1 MMTLTRIADFRQVR
15 YKRGF
20 AYCHG
25 IQTHL
30 MSIDEKISGNCMF
43 SAGSVNEHLQKLL
56 ADPLFSLSDILKRF
70 LVFIVEE
77 TLEGRSDQLKEYTI
91 GVKVLHKPA
100 NFNPQMDAIVRIHAC
115 RLRRALNRYYEGAGN
130 GDFLRISVPKGNYI
144 PFFYESLPARKE
156 KERSLE
162 SDRPGIGFR
171 TTDIVAAVM
180 PFSYF
185 ETQSSILAMAE
196 GLASQL
202 STELASLQNLSVIAY
217 NPIRFLDD
225 RPVYLRELILKAGAQ
240 FLFTGDLQ
248 CQNNRVRINI
258 QMVNAHTYEQ
268 VWSNLYEY
276 ILTETNIFDIQD
288 KIVKAVLKQVE
299 HFSRSKK
306 TGIAK
311 SAAMAVA

>member
-1 MMTLTRIADFRQVR
+1 MIIVTRHDDFRHIR
-15 YKRGF
+15 FTSCF
-20 AYCHG
+20 AYCRG
-25 IQTHL
+25 IQTYL
-30 MSIDEKISGNCMF
+30 MTIDEKKSGNCIF
-43 SAGSVNEHLQKLL
+43 SADSVNNHLQKLL

-130 GDFLRISVPKGNYI
+130 RDSLRISVPKGNYI
-144 PFFYESLPARKE
+144 PFFYESLPARQE
-156 KERSLE
+156 KNQTLDSSQAILE
-162 SDRPGIGFR
+162 LEQEDL
-171 TTDIVAAVM
+171 VAAVM

-185 ETQSSILAMAE
+185 ENQPSVLSMAE

-202 STELASLQNLSVIAY
+202 STELASMPNLSVIAY

-240 FLFTGDLQ
+240 FLITGDLQ
-248 CQNNRVRINI
+248 CQDTRLRVNI
-258 QMVNAHTYEQ
+258 QLVNTHTYEQ
-268 VWSNLYEY
+268 IWSKLFKYV
-276 ILTETNIFDIQD
+276 LHSTNMFDIQD
-288 KIVKAVLKQVE
+288 KIVKQVLLQVE
-299 HFSRSKK
+299 DFLHSKK
-306 TGIAK
+306 IRLAK
-311 SAAMAVA
+311 SSKMAVA